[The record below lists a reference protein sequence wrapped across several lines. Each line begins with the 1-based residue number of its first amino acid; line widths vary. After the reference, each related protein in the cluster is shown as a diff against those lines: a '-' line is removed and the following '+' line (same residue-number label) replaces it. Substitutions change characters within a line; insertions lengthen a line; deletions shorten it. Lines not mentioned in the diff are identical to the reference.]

1 MGMDSRLLHPDATLP
16 DDPEQ
21 LKAMILELL
30 GIIRTTQ
37 RQRDGLQQRLD
48 QLLRRLYGPRSERIR
63 PDQPTLFEID
73 KTTDQPPAD
82 GQPPAASAPLTPAND
97 TSVPPNKKKRRGKPH
112 GRRKLP
118 ENLRRERVE
127 YDLCDAQKI
136 CPCCG
141 EPRVKIGED
150 VSEQLD
156 YVPASLFVRQHVCF
170 KYACGKCGSHGTATG
185 DEEVGGAGID
195 GPTPVP
201 AVSGAVVSSTED
213 NAQPPVEQIEP
224 NATVVVPQTNVSI
237 EESATMVVPQAN
249 ASIEETAAVVVPTEG
264 NVTPPAEHASVDAS
278 PARPVAVSCGI
289 VTAQKPPQPIH
300 KGLPGPGLLAY
311 VAVSKYAHHLPL
323 YRIEQI
329 IAGHGHEMS
338 RGTLCGWVGAVAEL
352 LTPLY
357 QLMLKSV
364 LSGRVVQC
372 DETPVPVLD
381 PDLHKTKTGRLWGY
395 HGDRERGRRFTVF
408 DYRPDKSRAGPEA
421 ILKDYRGFLQADAAN
436 VFDGL
441 YRPDEV
447 IEVGCWAHC
456 RRKFHEA
463 QTTDALRSAAAL
475 AQIREFY
482 KVEKEAKE
490 LIERDAL
497 VGEAA
502 NAVRLRLRQEKT
514 VAKLDEFSKWLEREK
529 VNVLPQSPMG
539 QAIAYAQNHAA
550 ALRRFTEHG
559 FLEIDNNTM
568 ERGFRPVA
576 VGRKNYLFF
585 GNEEGGKRAAV
596 IYSLTYTCRDLG
608 IDAFT
613 YLRDVLE
620 RLPSTPASALPDLL
634 PDRWAQLQRERDR
647 VGS

>member
-1 MGMDSRLLHPDATLP
+1 MDSRVLHPDATLP

-30 GIIRTTQ
+30 EIIRTTQ

-73 KTTDQPPAD
+73 KTTDQPPA
-82 GQPPAASAPLTPAND
+82 ASAPLTPVND

-170 KYACGKCGSHGTATG
+170 KYACGKCGSHGTTTPKLESATG
-185 DEEVGGAGID
+185 DEEVGGAGVD

-201 AVSGAVVSSTED
+201 AVSGTVVSSTED
-213 NAQPPVEQIEP
+213 NAQPP
-224 NATVVVPQTNVSI
+224 
-237 EESATMVVPQAN
+237 
-249 ASIEETAAVVVPTEG
+249 
-264 NVTPPAEHASVDAS
+264 AEHASVNAS
-278 PARPVAVSCGI
+278 PVRPVAVSCGI

-329 IAGHGHEMS
+329 IAGHGHEIS

-357 QLMLKSV
+357 QLMLESV

-372 DETPVPVLD
+372 DETPVPVLA
-381 PDLHKTKTGRLWGY
+381 PDRHKTKTGRLWGY

-421 ILKDYRGFLQADAAN
+421 ILEDYRGFLQADAAN

-514 VAKLDEFSKWLEREK
+514 VAKLDEFYKWLEREK

-634 PDRWAQLQRERDR
+634 ADRWAQLQRERA
-647 VGS
+647 GG